1 MLAAHH
7 RGVPVVRKHRGA
19 ESFLPVHRSLPALTA
34 AIQTCRGCPLYQH
47 ATQAVFGEGPRDARA
62 VFIGE
67 VPGDLEDRDG
77 HPFVGPAGRLLDEA
91 FAAAGIDRRRVY
103 LTNAVK
109 HFKFTHRGKR
119 RIHDKPTRYEIAAC
133 KPWLAAE
140 LELVEPE
147 IVVVLG
153 ATAAHALFGDRF
165 RITQERGKELHT
177 SVAPHTFATMH
188 PAAVL
193 RAPDELARRTSRERF
208 FADIALVG
216 DTLRS
221 L

>member
-1 MLAAHH
+1 
-7 RGVPVVRKHRGA
+7 VPV
-19 ESFLPVHRSLPALTA
+19 ERSLPTLRA
-34 AIQTCRGCPLYQH
+34 AVQACRGCPLYEH
-47 ATQAVFGEGPRDARA
+47 ATRAVFGEGPADAKA

-67 VPGDLEDRDG
+67 IPGDLEDREG

-91 FAAAGIDRRRVY
+91 FAAAGIARERVY

-109 HFKFTHRGKR
+109 HFKFTQRGKR
-119 RIHDKPTRYEIAAC
+119 RIHDKPTRYEVIAC

-140 LELVEPE
+140 LALVEPE

-153 ATAAHALFGDRF
+153 ATAAHAVFGTRF
-165 RITQERGKELHT
+165 RITQERGKDLHT
-177 SVAPHTFATMH
+177 AIAPHAFATLH

-216 DTLRS
+216 ETLRRA
-221 L
+221 